1 MGEEKQPKSDKFVSL
16 QAPKY
21 SNKASHIAY
30 FVVNDDYIEE
40 LSSEEEKDET

>member
-1 MGEEKQPKSDKFVSL
+1 MGEEKQPKSDKSL